1 MAVFGGKTMRS
12 IRRRFSA
19 SFKAKVALA
28 AVRQEGTPS
37 ELACRFGVHAT
48 QVAQW
53 QNQLEKSASALFS
66 DGRKGVEQ
74 DPTQRESEL
83 LAALQKAE
91 AELEWL
97 KKKAVR

>member
-1 MAVFGGKTMRS
+1 MTS
-12 IRRRFSA
+12 RRRFSA

-28 AVRQEGTPS
+28 AVREEGTPS
-37 ELACRFGVHAT
+37 ELACRFRIHAT

-53 QNQLEKSASALFS
+53 RRQLEQSAAALFS

-74 DPTQRESEL
+74 DPTEREAEL
-83 LAALQKAE
+83 LSAVQKLE

-97 KKKAVR
+97 KKKAGP

>member
-1 MAVFGGKTMRS
+1 MGG

-28 AVRQEGTPS
+28 AVREEGTPS

-53 QNQLEKSASALFS
+53 QYQLERSAHSLFS
-66 DGRKGVEQ
+66 DSRKGVEQ
-74 DPTQRESEL
+74 DPTQREAEL
-83 LAALQKAE
+83 FAAVEKLQI
-91 AELEWL
+91 ELEWL
-97 KKKAVR
+97 KKKAGG

>member
-1 MAVFGGKTMRS
+1 MGG

-28 AVRQEGTPS
+28 AARGEGTAS
-37 ELACRFGVHAT
+37 ELACRYGVHPT

-53 QNQLEKSASALFS
+53 RRQLEEGAWSLFS

-74 DPTQRESEL
+74 EPTAREEEL
-83 LAALQKAE
+83 FAALSRVE

-97 KKKAVR
+97 KKKAGL

>member
-1 MAVFGGKTMRS
+1 MGG

-28 AVRQEGTPS
+28 AVREEGTPS

-53 QNQLEKSASALFS
+53 RHQLEESAQSLFS

-74 DPTQRESEL
+74 DPTEREADL
-83 LAALQKAE
+83 FAALARVE
-91 AELEWL
+91 AELAWL
-97 KKKAVR
+97 KKKAGL

>member
-1 MAVFGGKTMRS
+1 MASPRRS
-12 IRRRFSA
+12 FSA

-28 AVRQEGTPS
+28 AVRKEGTAS
-37 ELACRFGVHAT
+37 ELACRFGIHAT

-53 QNQLEKSASALFS
+53 QQQLEKSAPALFS
-66 DGRKGVEQ
+66 EGRKGVEQ
-74 DPTQRESEL
+74 DPTQREAEL

-97 KKKAVR
+97 KKKAIR

>member
-1 MAVFGGKTMRS
+1 MASPRRS
-12 IRRRFSA
+12 FSA
-19 SFKAKVALA
+19 SFKAKVALS
-28 AVRQEGTPS
+28 AVRKEGTPS
-37 ELACRFGVHAT
+37 ELACRFGIHAT

-53 QNQLEKSASALFS
+53 QHQLEQSAAALFS

-74 DPTQRESEL
+74 DPTRREAEL

-97 KKKAVR
+97 KKKAVS

>member
-1 MAVFGGKTMRS
+1 MGG

-28 AVRQEGTPS
+28 ATREEGTPS
-37 ELACRFGVHAT
+37 ELACRFGVHPT

-53 QNQLEKSASALFS
+53 RRQLEEGAPALFS

-74 DPTQRESEL
+74 EPTAREEEL
-83 LAALQKAE
+83 FAALSRVE
-91 AELEWL
+91 SELEWL
-97 KKKAVR
+97 KKKAGL